1 MNERFQG
8 FITVRVSRKFAAKL
22 NSTQFR
28 SIRWKS
34 RMLIQGS
41 TSFYLM
47 KGILMSWWKLSGI

>member
-1 MNERFQG
+1 MNEQFQG

-22 NSTQFR
+22 NGTQFR

>member
-1 MNERFQG
+1 MNEQFQG
-8 FITVRVSRKFAAKL
+8 FITVRVSRKFEAKL
-22 NSTQFR
+22 KGTQFR

-34 RMLIQGS
+34 RLLIQRS